1 MMNLTKGIKTRRS
14 IRKFTTEL
22 VSKIDLED
30 VVEAASYA
38 PSWKNTQTPRYVI
51 IQDKELIAKIAKDG
65 VLGFEKN
72 TGTIAGCAALVVVTS
87 IGKRCGYER
96 DGSFTTAK
104 GDKWEM
110 FDAGIASQT
119 FMLAAHEKGLGTVLL
134 GIFDE
139 KYIADAIQL
148 EEDRTISALIAVG
161 YPAEKPDAPK
171 RKPLEELVRF
181 I

>member
-1 MMNLTKGIKTRRS
+1 MNLLKGIRTRRS

-30 VVEAASYA
+30 IVEDASYS

-51 IQDKELIAKIAKDG
+51 VQDKELKDRIARDG
-65 VLGFEKN
+65 MNGFQKNTETVLGC
-72 TGTIAGCAALVVVTS
+72 GALVVVTS
-87 IGKRCGYER
+87 VGKRCGYER
-96 DGSFTTAK
+96 DGSFTTKK
-104 GDKWEM
+104 GDRWEM

-119 FMLAAHEKGLGTVLL
+119 FMLAAHERGLGSVLL

-139 KYIADAIQL
+139 DYIAEAIGL

-161 YPAEKPDAPK
+161 YPAEKPVAPK
-171 RKPLEELVRF
+171 RKPLEELVRWM
-181 I
+181 